1 MFRVNI
7 NHSEQKM
14 GEEIETVRPMGIFLF
29 LSCELFLL
37 CARLVSSVDESWSS
51 DDEELTLECR
61 RSGKGKRNWPSSGGR
76 EEREGK
82 RSLGEEEA
90 RQRERELS
98 IQFIPPPSLSFF
110 SAAVLRFENWQ

>member
-1 MFRVNI
+1 
-7 NHSEQKM
+7 M
-14 GEEIETVRPMGIFLF
+14 GEAIETVRPMDIFLF

-37 CARLVSSVDESWSS
+37 CARLVSSVVRPDESWSS

-90 RQRERELS
+90 RQRERALHT
-98 IQFIPPPSLSFF
+98 IYTPSLSLFLF
-110 SAAVLRFENWQ
+110 RRRFTI